1 MKLRQGGFH
10 SAYSVGVK
18 SKALPYVLALN
29 PSTVCFFFFWRW
41 PGNENK
47 VSTHP
52 GTAES
57 DTGDHGNG

>member
-29 PSTVCFFFFWRW
+29 PSTVCFVFFF
-41 PGNENK
+41 
-47 VSTHP
+47 
-52 GTAES
+52 
-57 DTGDHGNG
+57 GDGLGMKIR